1 MHHLKILIT
10 KQNGKQS
17 VGKGFSPNEL
27 KEAGVNK
34 QQAKQLGFRVD
45 VKRKST
51 HKENVDCIKTHAQ
64 EARTKAAA
72 LPKKPKPK
80 FKAKAKS

>member
-1 MHHLKILIT
+1 MHHLKIVIT

-17 VGKGFSPNEL
+17 IGQGFSPNEL

-34 QQAKQLGFRVD
+34 QQAKQMGIRVD

-51 HKENVDCIKTHAQ
+51 HQENVDCIKAHA
-64 EARTKAAA
+64 KAT
-72 LPKKPKPK
+72 PQTKKPKPI
-80 FKAKAKS
+80 FKQKS